1 MHGTE
6 RKCGATEDYNGL
18 WRSNYSPIL
27 IEKIIFKRYEVVV
40 LLRCIVDLMSSLAE
54 STELFGPYPFAT
66 LACERRP
73 NSRKGSTNCKESE
86 SFSFYAKD
94 RSFKIPSSIER
105 ECTDSDRSH
114 TATLLKADF
123 VATLVTI
130 YLTNPKPQ

>member
-1 MHGTE
+1 MWRDRGLQWSLAFQLFSNTD
-6 RKCGATEDYNGL
+6 RKDNLQAG
-18 WRSNYSPIL
+18 
-27 IEKIIFKRYEVVV
+27 YEVVV

-105 ECTDSDRSH
+105 ECTDSDRSQ
-114 TATLLKADF
+114 TVTLLKADF

-130 YLTNPKPQ
+130 YLTNPKSQ